1 VRGPKSGTTI
11 QISDRLTCTIRSDEA
26 PKSSKGTQME
36 KLKISLENC
45 YGIQRLEYEFDF
57 TKSHQCAI
65 YAPNG
70 AMKSSLA
77 KCFQDVENGHESKD
91 RIFPEREPKRV
102 ILADGVELAAEN
114 VFVIEPYNEAYK
126 SDRISTLLVNKALRQ
141 RYDEVRKKIDAE
153 KDALVKELG
162 TLAGFRPTAKAEE
175 VLSEDVS
182 QDPKQFFIS
191 ILRLRDEV
199 NETPYPQL
207 ASLTYNKIFT
217 PKAEEV
223 MASKEFRAEIT
234 RYMEIYEK
242 LTSNSSFFKKGVFDH
257 NNASD
262 VATNLKKNGF
272 FDAEHSVYVNNKDV
286 RQEIKTEIDLIKYI
300 DIEKNTI
307 IEDAELRG
315 SFDKIDKILI
325 KNADTRLFRDYIS
338 QNEVIIPEL
347 ERPDR
352 LKQRLWIS
360 YLAKHGERFKNTVD
374 IYQQGKEQLDKI
386 IEEARKEATRWS
398 QVLAEFNERF
408 SVPFVVTMENQEDV
422 ILRSEAPSVAFRFK
436 DRDGTKKA
444 VTETDLM
451 RTLSTGEKRAL
462 YILNVIWEVMAR
474 QDSETETLFVLDDI
488 ADSFDYKNKYAIV
501 EYLRDISEKSFFY
514 QLVLTHNYDFYRTF
528 SGRVGLH
535 RTQKLHAI
543 KDANGIILKQEKYQ
557 NNPFKHWREQ
567 IPLDANYD
575 FLLASIPLFRNIAE
589 YAGDQHNEERLTK
602 FLHIQDG
609 TSDLTID
616 ELKEIIEAIATF
628 PAPLSLARGN
638 EKFLS
643 VLFERAEA
651 AKQLDEEA
659 IELESKIV
667 LSIAI
672 RLKAESYVISEIAN
686 DQFVNSLT
694 KNQTFA
700 LSKKFVEMFPER
712 NREISVLNKV
722 NLMTPENIH
731 LNSFMYEPILDMA
744 NLHLKRLYDQVCA
757 LGTPDLAAFEVEAA

>member
-1 VRGPKSGTTI
+1 M
-11 QISDRLTCTIRSDEA
+11 D
-26 PKSSKGTQME
+26 

-45 YGIQRLEYEFDF
+45 YGIQRLEYEFNF
-57 TKSHQCAI
+57 EQSHQYAI

-77 KCFQDVENGHESKD
+77 RCFQDVENGTESRD

-102 ILADGVELAAEN
+102 ILADGVNLSAEN

-126 SDRISTLLVNKALRQ
+126 SDRISTLLVNKALRE
-141 RYDEVRKKIDAE
+141 RYDDVRKKIDAE

-162 TLAGFRPTAKAEE
+162 TLAGFKPTSKAEE

-182 QDPKQFFIS
+182 QDPKQFFVS

-207 ASLTYNKIFT
+207 ASLSYNKIFT

-223 MASKEFRAEIT
+223 MASKEFRTEIA
-234 RYMEIYEK
+234 RYMEIYEN
-242 LTSNSSFFKKGVFDH
+242 LTSKSSFFKKGVFDH

-272 FDAEHSVYVNNKDV
+272 FDADHSVYVNNKDV
-286 RQEIKTEIDLIKYI
+286 RQEIKTEADLIKFI

-307 IEDAELRG
+307 IQDTDLRS

-325 KNADTRLFRDYIS
+325 KNADTRSFRDYIA
-338 QNEVIIPEL
+338 QNEAIIPEL

-360 YLAKHGERFKNTVD
+360 YLAKHGEKFKNTIDV
-374 IYQQGKEQLDKI
+374 YQQGKEQLDKI

-444 VTETDLM
+444 VTENDLM

-501 EYLRDISEKSFFY
+501 EYLRDISEKPFFY

-589 YAGDQHNEERLTK
+589 YAGDQQNEERLTK

-609 TSDLTID
+609 TSELTLN
-616 ELKEIIEAIATF
+616 ELKEIIESIATF
-628 PAPLSLARGN
+628 PAPLTLARGN
-638 EKFLS
+638 EKFLN

-651 AKQLDEEA
+651 ATQLDEEA

-672 RLKAESYVISEIAN
+672 RLKAESYVISQIAN
-686 DQFVNSLT
+686 DAFVSSLT

-700 LSKKFVEMFPER
+700 LSKKFVQMFPER
-712 NREISVLNKV
+712 IREISVLNKV

-757 LGTPDLAAFEVEAA
+757 LGTPELAALAIEAA